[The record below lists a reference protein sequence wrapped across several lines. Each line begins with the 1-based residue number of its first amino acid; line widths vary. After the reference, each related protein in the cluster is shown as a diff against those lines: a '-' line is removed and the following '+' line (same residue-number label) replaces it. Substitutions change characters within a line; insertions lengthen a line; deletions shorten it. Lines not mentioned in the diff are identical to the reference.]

1 MMTKT
6 QYENLK
12 RKLEAGEL
20 EDRDVARAKQMISG
34 YETRQP
40 NSGVTTIYPEGS
52 FIDNFGKSGAAF
64 VHDMTQLPFTAM
76 RGLSDFKNDTSR
88 LLEANAGALLTGKPL
103 PGNEVTDGGD
113 PYMWDGAASGIGD
126 YISGRYGSVDAA
138 KDTLY
143 NDPFGAFGDIGA
155 VGMGPVG
162 AGKLLNKVAGTGTSL
177 AARTGRQGAETLQ
190 KTGAFMES
198 LDPYALAL
206 NAIGRPLH
214 TAVNPV
220 AERGE
225 EFGNT
230 IYPSLPA
237 DIKGDLDKSAAF
249 TGNLADQGYD
259 ATTAGVRRAKFDKQV
274 AANELNDLI
283 AQAEAAGRDIPIYN
297 LTTSLRLKRQEI
309 IDANGPPD
317 AVSSAV
323 KQIDAAIEQL
333 ENLDTDVLTISSA
346 RQMRQ
351 QWEKNIPFQTEP
363 SVADVPVAEGR
374 REVSNALRNEIN
386 EITPAIAGANRRYS
400 DAENARR
407 AAESTKLANQR
418 SSSSDLQGGGVR
430 LGTVGV
436 PFLFTGKT
444 PNGRAAYNT
453 RSYLDAVFQE
463 TASPIG
469 RVRRVGQQSIGETEN
484 YIPDG
489 RQVKDP
495 RDEDEDEGFSFFD
508 TIFRNYG
515 R

>member
-1 MMTKT
+1 
-6 QYENLK
+6 
-12 RKLEAGEL
+12 
-20 EDRDVARAKQMISG
+20 
-34 YETRQP
+34 
-40 NSGVTTIYPEGS
+40 
-52 FIDNFGKSGAAF
+52 
-64 VHDMTQLPFTAM
+64 
-76 RGLSDFKNDTSR
+76 
-88 LLEANAGALLTGKPL
+88 
-103 PGNEVTDGGD
+103 
-113 PYMWDGAASGIGD
+113 
-126 YISGRYGSVDAA
+126 
-138 KDTLY
+138 
-143 NDPFGAFGDIGA
+143 
-155 VGMGPVG
+155 
-162 AGKLLNKVAGTGTSL
+162 
-177 AARTGRQGAETLQ
+177 
-190 KTGAFMES
+190 
-198 LDPYALAL
+198 
-206 NAIGRPLH
+206 
-214 TAVNPV
+214 
-220 AERGE
+220 
-225 EFGNT
+225 
-230 IYPSLPA
+230 
-237 DIKGDLDKSAAF
+237 
-249 TGNLADQGYD
+249 
-259 ATTAGVRRAKFDKQV
+259 
-274 AANELNDLI
+274 
-283 AQAEAAGRDIPIYN
+283 
-297 LTTSLRLKRQEI
+297 
-309 IDANGPPD
+309 
-317 AVSSAV
+317 
-323 KQIDAAIEQL
+323 
-333 ENLDTDVLTISSA
+333 
-346 RQMRQ
+346 MRQ